1 MRASEIL
8 KLVNVYSSYGEV
20 DVLRGIT
27 LGIGKGEIVALLGR
41 NGMRK
46 STTIKSICGIL
57 VPHRGEI
64 YFDGVNVVGMP
75 TFKIARMGLG
85 LVPEGRRIFSNL
97 TVAENLIGSSRKGYW
112 DLSRVLDLFPV
123 FGDRLS
129 QQSSTLSG
137 GEQQMLSIGRALMT
151 NPSLIILDEATEGL
165 SPFVSK
171 KIWEVLG
178 SISKEGISIL
188 IVDKLSEPLI
198 AMSNFGYIIERGKIK
213 WSGDLS
219 SLSESVASKFL
230 GV

>member
-198 AMSNFGYIIERGKIK
+198 AMSNFGYIIERGKTK

-219 SLSESVASKFL
+219 SISESVASKFL